1 MLITLDWE
9 KKKRDS
15 CSKAFRYFLLHQLME
30 KENFFSYEDM
40 LFTSLIKNCWEWSY
54 VQKTGKKNNCIC
66 QIFNFEGFL
75 GHWYVT
81 QSSWNA
87 RNVLGIHLWPAVE
100 EQGGARKWK
109 KKVLWK
115 KYSIPN
121 GSRRV
126 LFHSVGS
133 LHCSK
138 ILPRWIFRQL

>member
-1 MLITLDWE
+1 MRE
-9 KKKRDS
+9 KKRDS

-30 KENFFSYEDM
+30 KENFFPM
-40 LFTSLIKNCWEWSY
+40 
-54 VQKTGKKNNCIC
+54 KTCYLPILSGIVENRIMYRRLGKNNCIC

-81 QSSWNA
+81 QSFWHA
-87 RNVLGIHLWPAVE
+87 RNVLGIHLWPAVA
-100 EQGGARKWK
+100 EQGSARKWK
-109 KKVLWK
+109 RKVLWK
-115 KYSIPN
+115 KYSIPD

-138 ILPRWIFRQL
+138 ILSRWIFRQL

>member
-1 MLITLDWE
+1 MRD
-9 KKKRDS
+9 KKS
-15 CSKAFRYFLLHQLME
+15 PSSSIAFRYFLLHQLME
-30 KENFFSYEDM
+30 KENFFPM
-40 LFTSLIKNCWEWSY
+40 
-54 VQKTGKKNNCIC
+54 KTFFFFSVLSRIVDNRVMYRRLGKKNCIC

-100 EQGGARKWK
+100 EQGSARKWK
-109 KKVLWK
+109 RKVLWK

>member
-9 KKKRDS
+9 INRVLFLQKHLDISCCINWWRKKTL
-15 CSKAFRYFLLHQLME
+15 FLLRHFIYQ
-30 KENFFSYEDM
+30 SYQELLKIELCTED
-40 LFTSLIKNCWEWSY
+40 WE
-54 VQKTGKKNNCIC
+54 KNNCIC

-109 KKVLWK
+109 RKVLWK
-115 KYSIPN
+115 KYSIPD